1 MANALGSRKIQYP
14 GRNTE
19 RIFCPSRA
27 EELKKF
33 FRKAD
38 KRSADT
44 TSDVLKVP
52 TSVGLKMP
60 ASDPAVVTSKSL

>member
-1 MANALGSRKIQYP
+1 M
-14 GRNTE
+14 
-19 RIFCPSRA
+19 FCPNRA

-52 TSVGLKMP
+52 ANVGLKMP